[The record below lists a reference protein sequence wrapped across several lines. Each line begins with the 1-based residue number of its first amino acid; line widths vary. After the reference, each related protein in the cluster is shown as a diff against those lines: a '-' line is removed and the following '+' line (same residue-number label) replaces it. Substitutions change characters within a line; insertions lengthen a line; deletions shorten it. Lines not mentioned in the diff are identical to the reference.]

1 MNWIQ
6 PVSCLKYYETKLVNI
21 TSISTYQRKGHI
33 LSKANAKKT
42 KIVDYLYNWK
52 PSYI

>member
-6 PVSCLKYYETKLVNI
+6 PVSCLKYYETKLVNG
-21 TSISTYQRKGHI
+21 TSQGKGHI
-33 LSKANAKKT
+33 LSKANAQKT

-52 PSYI
+52 PSYMQV